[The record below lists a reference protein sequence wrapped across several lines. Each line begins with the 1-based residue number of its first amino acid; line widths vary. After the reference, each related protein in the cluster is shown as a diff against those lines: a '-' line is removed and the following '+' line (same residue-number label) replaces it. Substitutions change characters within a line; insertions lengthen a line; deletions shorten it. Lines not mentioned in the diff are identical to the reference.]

1 MSLFLN
7 TVFARSCAL
16 LSLALLA
23 PETAFTQPGHSGV
36 GGGRIC
42 GTRLLALKAP
52 AAPSP
57 ERAGQTPPAG
67 KSLSLSAQQAEEITV
82 GTQLGFPI
90 SGSPF
95 LLQASCQFVGE
106 HAFVFVE
113 DRQWDTNGGS
123 VLQSHVDGIG
133 ELFDQSTPADPGRG
147 VYELSSQ
154 AFGEPP
160 DVDGYD
166 QIFILILD
174 IADPIFI
181 GYFDP
186 AVAGHPV
193 PELRRDVIYLDERA
207 VRRDAYLARGT
218 LSHEFQHL
226 IHWGHDT
233 DEESWINE
241 GLSGYAE
248 ELAGFP
254 EADPAAVPAFLN
266 QPDVDFTNWPARA
279 PPAYYGSTYLLM
291 SFLAERFGQSLI
303 RNLVAQQR
311 NGRFGVDD
319 AFEAVGLAEDFDS
332 AWEQWV
338 VANYVQADDGDAS
351 YNALGARS
359 AVSFPV
365 DELPLVEV
373 TGHVG
378 GQWGTTTVLFR
389 TPGDLTIDFDGGD
402 DGRFSV
408 WAHIMRTQAT
418 ELMPLPLDND
428 GRGQLTV
435 GDIDSLALIV
445 GKTSFQGG
453 DYTISAN
460 RPMITAV
467 FEGAAAFPVV
477 STRLERPYPNPFNG
491 AVTIGF
497 AIDAPSVEAQLAVYG
512 INGQRVRLWS
522 LGEITAGEY
531 QIVWDGRDDNGHAVA
546 SGSYA
551 VELKAD
557 SHVQNRRLT
566 HLK

>member
-332 AWEQWV
+332 AWE
-338 VANYVQADDGDAS
+338 
-351 YNALGARS
+351 
-359 AVSFPV
+359 P
-365 DELPLVEV
+365 
-373 TGHVG
+373 
-378 GQWGTTTVLFR
+378 
-389 TPGDLTIDFDGGD
+389 I
-402 DGRFSV
+402 
-408 WAHIMRTQAT
+408 
-418 ELMPLPLDND
+418 
-428 GRGQLTV
+428 
-435 GDIDSLALIV
+435 
-445 GKTSFQGG
+445 TS
-453 DYTISAN
+453 
-460 RPMITAV
+460 RPMTGMPATT
-467 FEGAAAFPVV
+467 P
-477 STRLERPYPNPFNG
+477 
-491 AVTIGF
+491 
-497 AIDAPSVEAQLAVYG
+497 
-512 INGQRVRLWS
+512 
-522 LGEITAGEY
+522 
-531 QIVWDGRDDNGHAVA
+531 
-546 SGSYA
+546 
-551 VELKAD
+551 
-557 SHVQNRRLT
+557 
-566 HLK
+566 